1 VSIPVRMNIRSF
13 QVGIIETSIR
23 GRYTVAIS
31 DYFQT
36 LFDALNS
43 ISISQLDLATA
54 LLEHA
59 YQSDQVI
66 YVIGNGQSATTATAF
81 ALDFT
86 KQTITPDLKHRFR
99 VIALTDNMAAVTAW
113 ANDLNYESVF
123 TEQLKS
129 LFRPNDVLIAISAS
143 GNSPKVVAAC
153 QWVKQN
159 KGHIVGL
166 AGFDGGQLKDIADA
180 CLVIHVDD
188 YGHIETAHLAI
199 LHYWVDLFRERLA
212 S

>member
-1 VSIPVRMNIRSF
+1 MVDAR
-13 QVGIIETSIR
+13 
-23 GRYTVAIS
+23 
-31 DYFQT
+31 DYFRT
-36 LFDALNS
+36 LFDALNT
-43 ISISQLDLATA
+43 ISISQLELATA

-59 YQSDQVI
+59 YQNDQVI

-86 KQTITPDLKHRFR
+86 KQTVTPNLKRRFR

-113 ANDLNYESVF
+113 ANDVNYESIF

-143 GNSPKVVAAC
+143 GNSPNVLAAC

-159 KGHIVGL
+159 QGHIVGL
-166 AGFDGGQLKDIADA
+166 AGFEGGRLKDLSDA
-180 CLVIHVDD
+180 CLVVRVDD

-212 S
+212 G